1 MQRRSRAYLADMR
14 EAAEYIRDLTAEQS
28 EASYRSSKPL
38 RQLVERNFE
47 IIGEAMRRLLHH
59 DPMIAERFPDARKLV
74 AFRNV
79 IAHDYDAIDDAT
91 VWNVASTEVPQ
102 LIAIIDEITGP

>member
-14 EAAEYIRDLTAEQS
+14 EAATYIGELTAGHD
-28 EASYRSSKPL
+28 EASYRASKPL

-59 DPMIAERFPDARKLV
+59 DPDMADHFPEARKLV

-79 IAHDYDAIDDAT
+79 IAHDYDAIDDAV
-91 VWNVASTEVPQ
+91 VWRVATAEVPR
-102 LIAIIDEITGP
+102 LIAIIDEITGK